1 MSIAKLLA
9 VFASI
14 FNKILGFL
22 ERQEIKKSERDRI
35 ERDALADNLDMVRD
49 EKEIEDKVDTM
60 SDEDLQSEADKW
72 LKD

>member
-35 ERDALADNLDMVRD
+35 ERDALSDNLDMVRD